1 MPLPSK
7 QKGGKR
13 NKTGIKRPRRPDAY
27 PGQTSRFRLDTYDPT
42 PPSEPPI
49 DHGTGPY
56 SSLYRGVPARAQGEQ
71 VTRQNASVGSS
82 MSLNGMYQGR
92 PSNAR
97 RTSSLPLENPIGTP
111 SSVRADLTMN
121 PGPPPV
127 PPPQPSRGLQT
138 QPVSASLNDLT
149 SQNPQSQ
156 SRAHTPRGPPSPV
169 PSSHSTFVTDS
180 SMSLR
185 GRSSPGPYYR
195 RNYDN
200 KSVTPPQESQHPAT
214 KNSLSKSSSSDTSC
228 EYPDTFHTI
237 KSSDPL
243 QAQRKNSKVPS
254 RIVTLLIE
262 DIRSEPPDQQ
272 LAEVKVPLR
281 KADDLEQGW
290 WADAKDIVGVISLFA
305 GFQTHTIF
313 FQAEQLQAG
322 PSRIDGNV
330 SVSHGI

>member
-1 MPLPSK
+1 VPLPSK
-7 QKGGKR
+7 EKGGKR

-56 SSLYRGVPARAQGEQ
+56 SSLYRGVPARAQREQ

-82 MSLNGMYQGR
+82 MNLNGMYQGR
-92 PSNAR
+92 QS
-97 RTSSLPLENPIGTP
+97 RTSSLPLENPNVAVGAP
-111 SSVRADLTMN
+111 SSVRGDLTMN
-121 PGPPPV
+121 PGPPQPV

-138 QPVSASLNDLT
+138 QSASASLDDLT
-149 SQNPQSQ
+149 PQNPQLQ
-156 SRAHTPRGPPSPV
+156 SRAPTPRGPPSPV
-169 PSSHSTFVTDS
+169 PSSHSTFVADT

-185 GRSSPGPYYR
+185 ERNSPGPYYR

-200 KSVTPPQESQHPAT
+200 RSITPLQESQQPST
-214 KNSLSKSSSSDTSC
+214 KNALSKSSSSDTSC
-228 EYPDTFHTI
+228 EYPDYIPYHQTKKF
-237 KSSDPL
+237 DPV
-243 QAQRKNSKVPS
+243 QAQKKNSKAPL

-281 KADDLEQGW
+281 KADDPEQGW
-290 WADAKDIVGVISLFA
+290 WADAKDIVGVISLFCRVPNPIS
-305 GFQTHTIF
+305 IF
-313 FQAEQLQAG
+313 FSG
-322 PSRIDGNV
+322 
-330 SVSHGI
+330 